1 MVAVHCGHVDV
12 PDVHCLRVKVTVDGP
27 IATGAFSGHS
37 FFTTAPDGN
46 WPASLGSAPNQFVL
60 GQERSTT
67 LRCVPST
74 IFRDEFEML
83 RQPGVAPS
91 GAHEDI
97 CAVHLFSL
105 QPTAENIEYVTYP
118 FRLSPLS
125 S

>member
-27 IATGAFSGHS
+27 IAAGAFSGHS

-74 IFRDEFEML
+74 IFAMSLKCCGNQALRPLVRTKTFAL
-83 RQPGVAPS
+83 STCSRCSRQPKTS
-91 GAHEDI
+91 N
-97 CAVHLFSL
+97 
-105 QPTAENIEYVTYP
+105 TYVSVP
-118 FRLSPLS
+118 PVSLS

>member
-74 IFRDEFEML
+74 IFAMSYVRIRSACLPLVVVIRGEL
-83 RQPGVAPS
+83 ATTKATRS
-91 GAHEDI
+91 RAH
-97 CAVHLFSL
+97 
-105 QPTAENIEYVTYP
+105 Q
-118 FRLSPLS
+118 
-125 S
+125 